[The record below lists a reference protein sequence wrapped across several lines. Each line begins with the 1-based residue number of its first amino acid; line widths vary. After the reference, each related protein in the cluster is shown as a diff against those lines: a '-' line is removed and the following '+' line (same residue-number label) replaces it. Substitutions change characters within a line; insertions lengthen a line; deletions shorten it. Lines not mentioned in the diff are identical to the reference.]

1 MIVDSD
7 KIQFAENK
15 YFSWLKKYR
24 FDIIWMFITLAII
37 LLINIA
43 YMYSRDK
50 TLSTVEKNDFKVFSK
65 LMYVTSLNT
74 KKFIKVANALTIQP
88 HSSRNKARQA
98 LFQIAMVTSKECVE
112 NAKHPRNEPFLC
124 KIFPNSDA
132 IESILKKTNTTMKI
146 KKTGKNI
153 TRVEYSTKE
162 LGLYDSRYNAYLIQ
176 KRKNTHKWIIAKKRY
191 YYGDSAWKNF
201 YFFITKR
208 YIQTTSFSSKW
219 RYTKHSIYVILLASF
234 FLWLFFKSREQQN
247 SKRYRELIRET
258 NNIKSKIINKENEYN
273 TLKDKIYILEEEI
286 RLEELK
292 LTSGSMDRLQSKL
305 ALEDIRKK
313 TVYQTQLHGASVK
326 LKDEII
332 SLEMRSEMLEELM
345 DKNRVKLN
353 IDKRNAEYR
362 KMTLESKAVKQLWRH
377 EPTWSRRKQIETTVS
392 LIENNLPFTLT
403 QAFIAFERY
412 IENEV
417 ERLFE
422 GQELEEVLDKTL
434 IKKIDIIS
442 KKKKI
447 SRNEQNLYHEIRK
460 ARNKW
465 VHGAIYP
472 SKELLEKLLSVL
484 EKTDMSPPL

>member
-7 KIQFAENK
+7 KIQFKKNK
-15 YFSWLKKYR
+15 HLSWLNKYR
-24 FDIIWMFITLAII
+24 FDIAWMLITLGII
-37 LLINIA
+37 ILINIA

-65 LMYVTSLNT
+65 LMYVTTLNT
-74 KKFIKVANALTIQP
+74 KKFIEVANALTIHP
-88 HSSRNKARQA
+88 YSSKNKARQA
-98 LFQIAMVTSKECVE
+98 LFHIAMITSKECVE
-112 NAKHPRNEPFLC
+112 NGKHPRNKPFLC
-124 KIFPNSDA
+124 TMFPDPNA
-132 IESILKKTNTTMKI
+132 IENILKKTNTTIKI
-146 KKTGKNI
+146 KKTGKNV

-201 YFFITKR
+201 YFFIAKR

-219 RYTKHSIYVILLASF
+219 RYTKHSIYVIVLASF
-234 FLWLFFKSREQQN
+234 FLWLFFKSRERQN
-247 SKRYRELIRET
+247 SKRYRELIGET

-273 TLKDKIYILEEEI
+273 TLKDKIYTLEEEI
-286 RLEELK
+286 RSEELK
-292 LTSGSMDRLQSKL
+292 LTSGYVDRLQSKL

-313 TVYQTQLHGASVK
+313 TVRQTQLYETSIK

-332 SLEMRSEMLEELM
+332 LLETRSEMLEKLL
-345 DKNRVKLN
+345 DKKRVKLN
-353 IDKRNAEYR
+353 TDRRDAEYR
-362 KMTLESKAVKQLWRH
+362 KLTFESKAVKQLWRH
-377 EPTWSRRKQIETTVS
+377 EPTWSRRRQIETTVS

-403 QAFIAFERY
+403 QAFIAFERH

-465 VHGAIYP
+465 VHSAIYP
-472 SKELLEKLLSVL
+472 KKELLEKLLSAL

>member
-65 LMYVTSLNT
+65 LMYVALLNT
-74 KKFIKVANALTIQP
+74 RKFIKIADALTIRP
-88 HSSRNKARQA
+88 YHTKNKSRQA
-98 LFQIAMVTSKECVE
+98 LFQIAMITPKKCVE
-112 NAKHPRNEPFLC
+112 NGKSPRNKPFLC
-124 KIFPNSDA
+124 KLFPNPDA
-132 IESILKKTNTTMKI
+132 IEDILKKTNTTIKI
-146 KKTGKNI
+146 KQSGQII

-162 LGLYDSRYNAYLIQ
+162 LGLYDPRYNAYLIQ

-191 YYGDSAWKNF
+191 YYGDSAWQHF

-208 YIQTTSFSSKW
+208 YIQTTSFNSKW
-219 RYTKHSIYVILLASF
+219 RHTKYSIYVILLASF
-234 FLWLFFKSREQQN
+234 FLWLFFKSRERQN
-247 SKRYRELIRET
+247 SKKYRELISEA
-258 NNIKSKIINKENEYN
+258 NNIKAKIINEENAYN
-273 TLKDKIYILEEEI
+273 TLKDKIYILEEDI

-292 LTSGSMDRLQSKL
+292 LTSGSMDRSQSKL
-305 ALEDIRKK
+305 ALEGIRKK
-313 TVYQTQLHGASVK
+313 TVRQTQLHGASIK

-353 IDKRNAEYR
+353 IDKRDAEYR

-403 QAFIAFERY
+403 QAFIAFERH

-434 IKKIDIIS
+434 IKKINIIS
-442 KKKKI
+442 KEKKV
-447 SRNEQNLYHEIRK
+447 SQNEQNLYHEIRK